1 MTISKIITGA
11 NYYKFEKRQVYSSFK
26 GNIMVPDLADMQLVN
41 IFNEGFQFLLCVI
54 DVLSK
59 YAWVIL
65 LKDRKG
71 ISTTNAV

>member
-1 MTISKIITGA
+1 
-11 NYYKFEKRQVYSSFK
+11 
-26 GNIMVPDLADMQLVN
+26 MVPDLADMQLVN

-54 DVLSK
+54 DVFSK